1 MTESLESAEKFN
13 ANNYSVQEL
22 LQLLD
27 LPPRIEDVSENDI
40 LTITSSN
47 ITKYKGKAISKQ
59 LIAPRES
66 AQYMQLALFYR
77 EIQVKLVTAAKAAA
91 KMENA
96 DRAATQAARERGQAA
111 QGAHGTWDPVI
122 ANANA
127 EASAAIRARSR
138 QEAAEDATQAV
149 KDAWRYG
156 GTDEGDRSEVYDRQ
170 QEEYAQFDVHSK
182 SRLRVMSDPNEQ
194 LRWERNQYLP
204 WEPKYT
210 ETDVVQITVKLT
222 SGTAAE
228 GQMLKFSDGTG
239 TGTGT
244 ATVET
249 VEVAEAS
256 AEAAAATSDHQLLVL
271 TVITTASTKAIKVNA
286 KFTGTNPEC
295 TGTVTKVNT
304 PTPTTAD
311 ADPMSERAYRA
322 SQGAQLGAT
331 NRQNQFELAVD
342 ENGHYIMKQ
351 RQLSIPSAY
360 NVPIA
365 QGTMNPTLRNM
376 YTRIVVINSKRRA
389 TLFPHTTDPAG
400 ASSSTNFNVQLSEE
414 LKNVVSLQMLSI
426 TLPYSWYAVDAA
438 TGTNCF
444 HITATQ
450 IDPVSGGD
458 ANSVTT
464 TITVATGNYTPVALM
479 AEIQSRLSA
488 TDESTLIKKPG
499 TTATATATATNL
511 TASYVETTGKCMFQN
526 TSGGTVKFKLT
537 FFDPRRVLDCG
548 ASCRQSNK
556 INNCLGWI
564 LGFRSNSVHTSVLYN
579 SFALDGMV
587 YDVPATLTAG
597 SGYTLISEAVIDTY
611 GPKYFMLVLEDYKN
625 NRINGGVVSVTNTET
640 RLDAPY
646 YYDADIPCESIP
658 DPFGGP
664 ADKIT
669 VNIPS
674 EPRTLTEA
682 QLYTVNEIRRNRDL
696 TRVDR
701 VAEPTS
707 SNVFAM
713 INFNKNGLTV
723 GSAITDASPALAAYT
738 RDYFG
743 PVTLQRLKI
752 TLVDDNGFIVNLNGN
767 DWSFTFAAKS
777 LYEY

>member
-1 MTESLESAEKFN
+1 MTTPTPPDAEKFN

-22 LQLLD
+22 LQLLN
-27 LPPRIEDVSENDI
+27 LPPRIQEVTESDI
-40 LTITSSN
+40 TLITTSN
-47 ITKYKGKAISKQ
+47 ITKYNGKAVSKR

-77 EIQVKLVTAAKAAA
+77 EIQVKLVQAVKAYNI
-91 KMENA
+91 ENP
-96 DRAATQAARERGQAA
+96 DPGETRAARMRVEGASGAIGQ
-111 QGAHGTWDPVI
+111 WDPVI
-122 ANANA
+122 ARANSD
-127 EASAAIRARSR
+127 ASAAIRERSR
-138 QEAAEDATQAV
+138 IEAAAEAASAQQEQQQQQQQQQQA
-149 KDAWRYG
+149 
-156 GTDEGDRSEVYDRQ
+156 SEDRQ
-170 QEEYAQFDVHSK
+170 FDASSQ
-182 SRLRVMSDPNEQ
+182 SRLRVLSDPNEQ

-204 WEPKYT
+204 WEPDYT
-210 ETDVVQITVKLT
+210 EDTVQITVTLLT
-222 SGTAAE
+222 GSSAVGQTLMFSNGTTADVKEVVTTAPTT
-228 GQMLKFSDGTG
+228 SDGTN
-239 TGTGT
+239 TNTST
-244 ATVET
+244 ATLNVT
-249 VEVAEAS
+249 
-256 AEAAAATSDHQLLVL
+256 TSG
-271 TVITTASTKAIKVNA
+271 IINA
-286 KFTGTNPEC
+286 RSRFAGADPEC
-295 TGTVTKVNT
+295 SGTVTKIGSS
-304 PTPTTAD
+304 TAT
-311 ADPMSERAYRA
+311 ASSATREREYRS
-322 SQGAQLGAT
+322 SQAQLAAT

-351 RQLSIPSAY
+351 RQLNIPSAY
-360 NVPIA
+360 SVPIA

-389 TLFPHTTDPAG
+389 TLFPHTTDPLG

-414 LKNVVSLQMLSI
+414 LKNVVSLQMMSI

-444 HITATQ
+444 HVTATE
-450 IDPVSGGD
+450 IEPGNDNTAS
-458 ANSVTT
+458 SVTT
-464 TITVATGNYTPVALM
+464 TITVATGNYTPLALI
-479 AEIQSRLSA
+479 AEINSRLNA
-488 TDESTLIKKPG
+488 TDESSLIKN
-499 TTATATATATNL
+499 NL
-511 TASYVETTGKCMFQN
+511 GLLLEAKYVDSTGKCQFEN
-526 TSGGTVKFKLT
+526 KSPLTVKFKLT

-564 LGFRSNSVHTSVLYN
+564 LGFRSNSVYTSVLYN

-587 YDVPATLTAG
+587 YDIPTPFGINPLV
-597 SGYTLISEAVIDTY
+597 SEAVVDTY
-611 GPKYFMLVLEDYKN
+611 GPKYFMLVLDDYKN

-640 RLDAPY
+640 RLDQPY
-646 YYDADIPCESIP
+646 YYDGDIPCESIP

-664 ADKIT
+664 TDKIT

-682 QLYTVNEIRRNRDL
+682 QLYAVNEIRRNRDF

-713 INFNKNGLTV
+713 VNFNKNGLPI
-723 GSAITDASPALAAYT
+723 GSTISDSGLALSTFT

-743 PVTLQRLKI
+743 PVTLQRLKV
-752 TLVDDNGFIVNLNGN
+752 TLVDDNGFVVNLNGN
-767 DWSFTFAAKS
+767 DWSFTFAAKA

>member
-1 MTESLESAEKFN
+1 MTTPPPDAEKFN

-22 LQLLD
+22 LQLLN
-27 LPPRIEDVSENDI
+27 LPPRIQEVTENDI
-40 LTITSSN
+40 TLITTSN
-47 ITKYKGKAISKQ
+47 ITKYNGKAVSKR

-77 EIQVKLVTAAKAAA
+77 EIQVKLVQAVKAYNI
-91 KMENA
+91 ENP
-96 DRAATQAARERGQAA
+96 DLGETRAARMRVE
-111 QGAHGTWDPVI
+111 GASGAIGEWDPAI
-122 ANANA
+122 ARANSD
-127 EASAAIRARSR
+127 ASAAIRERSR
-138 QEAAEDATQAV
+138 IEAAEAAAQSV
-149 KDAWRYG
+149 QQAWRS
-156 GTDEGDRSEVYDRQ
+156 TDQQQEESEVYDRQ
-170 QEEYAQFDVHSK
+170 REEYDQFDKNSQ

-204 WEPKYT
+204 WEPDYT
-210 ETDVVQITVKLT
+210 EDTVQITVTLLTGSSAVGQTLMFSNGTTAEVKEVVTMTMIDAVNTATLKVTT
-222 SGTAAE
+222 SG
-228 GQMLKFSDGTG
+228 
-239 TGTGT
+239 
-244 ATVET
+244 
-249 VEVAEAS
+249 
-256 AEAAAATSDHQLLVL
+256 
-271 TVITTASTKAIKVNA
+271 IVNA
-286 KFTGTNPEC
+286 RSKFAGVEPEC
-295 TGTVTKVNT
+295 SGTVTKIGSS
-304 PTPTTAD
+304 TATGATATD
-311 ADPMSERAYRA
+311 SSSTREREYRS
-322 SQGAQLGAT
+322 SQAQLAAT

-389 TLFPHTTDPAG
+389 TLFPHTTDPLG

-414 LKNVVSLQMLSI
+414 LKNVVSLQMMSI

-444 HITATQ
+444 HITATP
-450 IDPVSGGD
+450 IDPSNPTAD
-458 ANSVTT
+458 STASSVTT
-464 TITVATGNYTPVALM
+464 TITVATGNYTPLALI
-479 AEIQSRLSA
+479 AEINSRLNA
-488 TDESTLIKKPG
+488 TDESSLIKN
-499 TTATATATATNL
+499 NL
-511 TASYVETTGKCMFQN
+511 EAAYVAATGKCQFEN
-526 TSGGTVKFKLT
+526 KSVRTVKFKLT
-537 FFDPRRVLDCG
+537 FFDPKRVLDCG

-564 LGFRSNSVHTSVLYN
+564 LGFRSNSVYTSVLYN

-587 YDVPATLTAG
+587 YDIPNPFGINPLT
-597 SGYTLISEAVIDTY
+597 SEAVIDTY
-611 GPKYFMLVLEDYKN
+611 GPKYFMLVLDDYKN

-640 RLDAPY
+640 RLDQPY
-646 YYDADIPCESIP
+646 YYDSDIPCESIP

-664 ADKIT
+664 TDKIT

-682 QLYTVNEIRRNRDL
+682 QLYSVNEIRRNRDL

-713 INFNKNGLTV
+713 VNFNKNGLAI
-723 GSAITDASPALAAYT
+723 GSTISDSGLALSAFT

-743 PVTLQRLKI
+743 PVTLQRLKV
-752 TLVDDNGFIVNLNGN
+752 TLVDDNGFVVNLNGN
-767 DWSFTFAAKS
+767 DWSFTFAAKA

>member
-1 MTESLESAEKFN
+1 MESAEKFN
-13 ANNYSVQEL
+13 ANNYSVNEL

-27 LPPRIEDVSENDI
+27 MPPHIEDVSENDI
-40 LTITSSN
+40 LTVTNSN

-66 AQYMQLALFYR
+66 AQYLQLALFYR

-96 DRAATQAARERGQAA
+96 DRAATLAARERGQAA

-138 QEAAEDATQAV
+138 QEAAEAAAQAV

-156 GTDEGDRSEVYDRQ
+156 GTAEGDRDEVYDRQ
-170 QEEYAQFDVHSK
+170 REEYAQFDVHSK

-204 WEPKYT
+204 WDQGYT
-210 ETDVVQITVKLT
+210 ETAVVQITVKLT

-228 GQMLKFSDGTG
+228 GQMLKFSDGS
-239 TGTGT
+239 T

-249 VEVAEAS
+249 VEPAEA
-256 AEAAAATSDHQLLVL
+256 EADSETVLL
-271 TVITTASTKAIKVNA
+271 TVTTTSSSSKAAVKANA

-295 TGTVTKVNT
+295 TGTVTKV
-304 PTPTTAD
+304 D
-311 ADPMSERAYRA
+311 AATDDNAERAYRA
-322 SQGAQLGAT
+322 RQSAQLGAT

-351 RQLSIPSAY
+351 RQLSIPSAF

-426 TLPYSWYAVDAA
+426 TLPYSWYAIDTA

-444 HITATQ
+444 HVTATQ
-450 IDPVSGGD
+450 IDPISGGD

-479 AEIQSRLSA
+479 TEIQSRLAA
-488 TDESTLIKKPG
+488 TDESTLIKRPG
-499 TTATATATATNL
+499 SGSPLTNL
-511 TASYVETTGKCMFQN
+511 TASYVEATGKCMFQN

-537 FFDPRRVLDCG
+537 FFDPRRILDCG

-587 YDVPATLTAG
+587 YDVPATLSTGYGSGSG
-597 SGYTLISEAVIDTY
+597 SGYILTGEAVIDTY
-611 GPKYFMLVLEDYKN
+611 GSKYFMLVLEDYKN

-640 RLDAPY
+640 RLDTPY
-646 YYDADIPCESIP
+646 YSDADIPCESIP

-664 ADKIT
+664 ADRIT

-713 INFNKNGLTV
+713 INFNKNGLAV

-752 TLVDDNGFIVNLNGN
+752 TLVDDNGFTVNLNGN

>member
-1 MTESLESAEKFN
+1 MATPPPDAEKFN
-13 ANNYSVQEL
+13 ADNYSVQEL
-22 LQLLD
+22 LQLLN
-27 LPPRIEDVSENDI
+27 LSPRIQEVTENDI
-40 LTITSSN
+40 TLITTSN
-47 ITKYKGKAISKQ
+47 ITKYNGKAVSKR

-77 EIQVKLVTAAKAAA
+77 EIQVKLVQAVKAYNI
-91 KMENA
+91 ENPYPGET
-96 DRAATQAARERGQAA
+96 RAARARVEGASGAIGQ
-111 QGAHGTWDPVI
+111 WDPVI
-122 ANANA
+122 ARANSD
-127 EASAAIRARSR
+127 ASAAIRERSR
-138 QEAAEDATQAV
+138 IEAAEAAAQQQQQQQQQ
-149 KDAWRYG
+149 
-156 GTDEGDRSEVYDRQ
+156 ESEVYDRQ
-170 QEEYAQFDVHSK
+170 QEEYAQFDTNSQ

-204 WEPKYT
+204 WEPEYT
-210 ETDVVQITVKLT
+210 EDTVQITVTVLT
-222 SGTAAE
+222 GSSAVGQTLMFSNGTTAE
-228 GQMLKFSDGTG
+228 VKEVVTTTTATTTSDGVTLNVTTTG
-239 TGTGT
+239 IINARSKFAG
-244 ATVET
+244 VE
-249 VEVAEAS
+249 
-256 AEAAAATSDHQLLVL
+256 
-271 TVITTASTKAIKVNA
+271 
-286 KFTGTNPEC
+286 PEC
-295 TGTVTKVNT
+295 SGTVTKIT
-304 PTPTTAD
+304 KLGSLTATD
-311 ADPMSERAYRA
+311 SSATREREYRS
-322 SQGAQLGAT
+322 SQAQLAAT

-351 RQLSIPSAY
+351 RQLNIPSAY

-389 TLFPHTTDPAG
+389 TLFPHTTDPLG

-426 TLPYSWYAVDAA
+426 TMPYSWYAVDAA

-444 HITATQ
+444 HITATT
-450 IDPVSGGD
+450 IDP
-458 ANSVTT
+458 ANPTVDNTASSVTT
-464 TITVATGNYTPVALM
+464 TITVATGNYTPLALI
-479 AEIQSRLSA
+479 AEINLRLNA
-488 TDESTLIKKPG
+488 TDESSLIKN
-499 TTATATATATNL
+499 NL
-511 TASYVETTGKCMFQN
+511 EAKYVEATGKCQFEN
-526 TSGGTVKFKLT
+526 KSVRTVKFKLT

-564 LGFRSNSVHTSVLYN
+564 LGFRSNSVYTSVLYN

-587 YDVPATLTAG
+587 YDIPTPFGINPLT
-597 SGYTLISEAVIDTY
+597 SEAVIDTY
-611 GPKYFMLVLEDYKN
+611 GPKYFMLVLDDYKN

-640 RLDAPY
+640 RLDQPY
-646 YYDADIPCESIP
+646 YYDSDIPCESIP

-664 ADKIT
+664 TDKIT

-682 QLYTVNEIRRNRDL
+682 QLYAVNEIRRNRDF

-713 INFNKNGLTV
+713 VNFNKNGLAI
-723 GSAITDASPALAAYT
+723 GSTISDSGLALSTFT

-743 PVTLQRLKI
+743 PVTLQRLKV
-752 TLVDDNGFIVNLNGN
+752 TLVDDNGFVVNLNGN
-767 DWSFTFAAKS
+767 DWSFTFAAKA

>member
-1 MTESLESAEKFN
+1 MATPTPTPPDSEKFN

-22 LQLLD
+22 LQLLN
-27 LPPRIEDVSENDI
+27 LPPRIQEVTENDI
-40 LTITSSN
+40 TLITTSN
-47 ITKYKGKAISKQ
+47 ITKYNGKAVSKR

-77 EIQVKLVTAAKAAA
+77 EIQVKLVQAVKAYNI
-91 KMENA
+91 ENP
-96 DRAATQAARERGQAA
+96 DPGETRAARVRVEGASGAIGQ
-111 QGAHGTWDPVI
+111 WDPVI
-122 ANANA
+122 ARANSD
-127 EASAAIRARSR
+127 ASAAIRERSR
-138 QEAAEDATQAV
+138 IEAAEAAAQSVQQAW
-149 KDAWRYG
+149 KSADQ
-156 GTDEGDRSEVYDRQ
+156 ESEVYDQQ
-170 QEEYAQFDVHSK
+170 QEEYAQFDTNSQ

-204 WEPKYT
+204 WEPDYT
-210 ETDVVQITVKLT
+210 EDTVQITVTLLT
-222 SGTAAE
+222 GSSAVGQTLMFSNGTTAE
-228 GQMLKFSDGTG
+228 VKEVVTTATSDGTN
-239 TGTGT
+239 T
-244 ATVET
+244 AT
-249 VEVAEAS
+249 
-256 AEAAAATSDHQLLVL
+256 LK
-271 TVITTASTKAIKVNA
+271 VITSGIINA
-286 KFTGTNPEC
+286 RSKFAGVEPEC
-295 TGTVTKVNT
+295 SGTVTKIG
-304 PTPTTAD
+304 PLTATD
-311 ADPMSERAYRA
+311 SSSTREREYRS
-322 SQGAQLGAT
+322 SQAQLAAT

-351 RQLSIPSAY
+351 RQLNIPSAY

-389 TLFPHTTDPAG
+389 TLFPHTTDPLG

-426 TLPYSWYAVDAA
+426 TMPYSWYAVDAA

-444 HITATQ
+444 HITATP
-450 IDPVSGGD
+450 IDPNNPTAD
-458 ANSVTT
+458 NTAASVIT
-464 TITVATGNYTPVALM
+464 TITVATGNYTPLALIV
-479 AEIQSRLSA
+479 EINSRLNA
-488 TDESTLIKKPG
+488 TDESSLIKN
-499 TTATATATATNL
+499 NL
-511 TASYVETTGKCMFQN
+511 EAKYVEANGKCQFEN
-526 TSGGTVKFKLT
+526 KSGGTVKFKIT
-537 FFDPRRVLDCG
+537 FFDPKRVLDCG

-564 LGFRSNSVHTSVLYN
+564 LGFRSNSVYTSVLYN

-587 YDVPATLTAG
+587 YDIPNPFGINPIT
-597 SGYTLISEAVIDTY
+597 SEAVIDTY
-611 GPKYFMLVLEDYKN
+611 GPKYFMLVLDDYKN

-640 RLDAPY
+640 RLDQPY
-646 YYDADIPCESIP
+646 YYDGDIPCESIP

-664 ADKIT
+664 TDKIT

-682 QLYTVNEIRRNRDL
+682 QLYSVNEIRRNRDL

-707 SNVFAM
+707 SNVFA
-713 INFNKNGLTV
+713 IVNFNKNGLAI
-723 GSAITDASPALAAYT
+723 GSTISDSGLALSTFT

-743 PVTLQRLKI
+743 PVTLQRLKV
-752 TLVDDNGFIVNLNGN
+752 TLVDDNGFVVNLNGN
-767 DWSFTFAAKS
+767 DWSFTFAAKA

>member
-1 MTESLESAEKFN
+1 MTTPPPDAEKFN

-22 LQLLD
+22 LQLLN
-27 LPPRIEDVSENDI
+27 LPPRIQEVTENDI
-40 LTITSSN
+40 MLITTSN
-47 ITKYKGKAISKQ
+47 ITKYNGKAISKR

-66 AQYMQLALFYR
+66 AQYMQLSLFYR
-77 EIQVKLVTAAKAAA
+77 EIQVKLVQAVKAY
-91 KMENA
+91 KIENP
-96 DRAATQAARERGQAA
+96 DPGETRAARVRVE
-111 QGAHGTWDPVI
+111 GASGAIGEWDPAI
-122 ANANA
+122 ARANSD
-127 EASAAIRARSR
+127 ASAAIRERSR
-138 QEAAEDATQAV
+138 IEAAEAAAQSV
-149 KDAWRYG
+149 QQAWRS
-156 GTDEGDRSEVYDRQ
+156 TDQQQQQQQESEVYDRQ
-170 QEEYAQFDVHSK
+170 GEEYAQFDTNSQ

-204 WEPKYT
+204 WEPDYAEDT
-210 ETDVVQITVKLT
+210 VQITVTLLTGSSAVGQTLMFSNGTTAEVKEVVTMTMIDAVNTATLKVTT
-222 SGTAAE
+222 SG
-228 GQMLKFSDGTG
+228 
-239 TGTGT
+239 
-244 ATVET
+244 
-249 VEVAEAS
+249 
-256 AEAAAATSDHQLLVL
+256 
-271 TVITTASTKAIKVNA
+271 IVNA
-286 KFTGTNPEC
+286 RSKFAGVEPEC
-295 TGTVTKVNT
+295 SGTVTKIGSS
-304 PTPTTAD
+304 TATGATATD
-311 ADPMSERAYRA
+311 SSATREREYRS
-322 SQGAQLGAT
+322 SQAQLAAT

-389 TLFPHTTDPAG
+389 TLFPHTTDPLG

-414 LKNVVSLQMLSI
+414 LKNVVSLQMMSI
-426 TLPYSWYAVDAA
+426 TMPYSWYAIDAA

-444 HITATQ
+444 HITATS
-450 IDPVSGGD
+450 IDPSNPTAD
-458 ANSVTT
+458 NTASSVTT
-464 TITVATGNYTPVALM
+464 TITVATGNYTPLALI
-479 AEIQSRLSA
+479 AEINSRLNA
-488 TDESTLIKKPG
+488 TDESSLIKNNLE
-499 TTATATATATNL
+499 AT
-511 TASYVETTGKCMFQN
+511 YVAATGKCQFEN
-526 TSGGTVKFKLT
+526 KSVRTVKFKLT
-537 FFDPRRVLDCG
+537 FFDPKRVLDCG

-564 LGFRSNSVHTSVLYN
+564 LGFRSNSVYTSVLYN

-587 YDVPATLTAG
+587 YDIPNPFGINPLT
-597 SGYTLISEAVIDTY
+597 SEAVIDTY
-611 GPKYFMLVLEDYKN
+611 GPKYFMLVLDDYKN

-640 RLDAPY
+640 RLDQPY
-646 YYDADIPCESIP
+646 YYDSDIPCESIP

-664 ADKIT
+664 TDKIT

-682 QLYTVNEIRRNRDL
+682 QLYSVNEIRRNRDF

-713 INFNKNGLTV
+713 VNFNKNGLAI
-723 GSAITDASPALAAYT
+723 GSTISDSGLSLSAFT

-743 PVTLQRLKI
+743 PVTLQRLKV
-752 TLVDDNGFIVNLNGN
+752 TLVDDNGFVVNLNGN
-767 DWSFTFAAKS
+767 DWSFTFAAKA

>member
-1 MTESLESAEKFN
+1 MTTPTPPDAEKFN

-22 LQLLD
+22 LQLLN
-27 LPPRIEDVSENDI
+27 LPPRIQEVTENDI
-40 LTITSSN
+40 MLITTSN
-47 ITKYKGKAISKQ
+47 ITKYNGKAVSKR

-77 EIQVKLVTAAKAAA
+77 EIQVKLVQAVKAYNI
-91 KMENA
+91 ENP
-96 DRAATQAARERGQAA
+96 DPGETRAARVRVE
-111 QGAHGTWDPVI
+111 GASGAIGEWDPAI
-122 ANANA
+122 ARANSD
-127 EASAAIRARSR
+127 ASAAIRERSR
-138 QEAAEDATQAV
+138 IEAAAEAAAQQEQQQQQQQQA
-149 KDAWRYG
+149 
-156 GTDEGDRSEVYDRQ
+156 SEDRQ
-170 QEEYAQFDVHSK
+170 FDASSQ
-182 SRLRVMSDPNEQ
+182 SRLRVLSDPNEQ

-204 WEPKYT
+204 WEPDYT
-210 ETDVVQITVKLT
+210 EDTVQLTVTLLTGSSAVGQTLMFSNETVARVKEVVTMATTTTSEAVTTATLNVTT
-222 SGTAAE
+222 SG
-228 GQMLKFSDGTG
+228 
-239 TGTGT
+239 
-244 ATVET
+244 
-249 VEVAEAS
+249 
-256 AEAAAATSDHQLLVL
+256 
-271 TVITTASTKAIKVNA
+271 IINA
-286 KFTGTNPEC
+286 RSRFAGADPEC
-295 TGTVTKVNT
+295 SGTVT
-304 PTPTTAD
+304 TATG
-311 ADPMSERAYRA
+311 STREREYRS
-322 SQGAQLGAT
+322 SQAQLAAT

-351 RQLSIPSAY
+351 RQLNIPSAY
-360 NVPIA
+360 SVPIA

-389 TLFPHTTDPAG
+389 TLFPHTTDPVG

-414 LKNVVSLQMLSI
+414 LKNVVSLQMMSI

-444 HITATQ
+444 HVTATP
-450 IDPVSGGD
+450 IDPDPTVDNTAS
-458 ANSVTT
+458 SVTT
-464 TITVATGNYTPVALM
+464 TITVATGNYTPLALI
-479 AEIQSRLSA
+479 AEINSRLNA
-488 TDESTLIKKPG
+488 TDESALIKD
-499 TTATATATATNL
+499 NL
-511 TASYVETTGKCMFQN
+511 RLLLEAKYVDATGKCQFEN
-526 TSGGTVKFKLT
+526 KSGGTVKFKLT

-564 LGFRSNSVHTSVLYN
+564 LGFRSNSVYTSVLYN

-587 YDVPATLTAG
+587 YDIPNPFGINPLT
-597 SGYTLISEAVIDTY
+597 SEAVVDTY
-611 GPKYFMLVLEDYKN
+611 GPKYFMLVLDDYKN

-640 RLDAPY
+640 RLDQPY
-646 YYDADIPCESIP
+646 YYDGDIPCESIP

-664 ADKIT
+664 TDKIT

-682 QLYTVNEIRRNRDL
+682 QLYSVNEIRRNRDF

-713 INFNKNGLTV
+713 VNFNKNGLAI
-723 GSAITDASPALAAYT
+723 GSTISDSGLALSTFT

-743 PVTLQRLKI
+743 PVTLQRLKV
-752 TLVDDNGFIVNLNGN
+752 TLVDDNGFVVNLNGN
-767 DWSFTFAAKS
+767 DWSFTFAAKA

>member
-1 MTESLESAEKFN
+1 MEPPNPNPTDAEKFN

-22 LQLLD
+22 LQLLN
-27 LPPRIEDVSENDI
+27 LPPRIQEVTENDI
-40 LTITSSN
+40 TLITTSN
-47 ITKYKGKAISKQ
+47 ITKYNGKAVSKR

-77 EIQVKLVTAAKAAA
+77 EIQVKLVQAVKAYNI
-91 KMENA
+91 ENP
-96 DRAATQAARERGQAA
+96 DPGETRAARARVEGASGAIGQ
-111 QGAHGTWDPVI
+111 WDPMI
-122 ANANA
+122 ARANSD
-127 EASAAIRARSR
+127 ASAAIRERSR
-138 QEAAEDATQAV
+138 IEAAAEAAAQQQQQQQQ
-149 KDAWRYG
+149 
-156 GTDEGDRSEVYDRQ
+156 ESEVYDRQ
-170 QEEYAQFDVHSK
+170 QEEYAQFDTNSQ

-204 WEPKYT
+204 WEPDYT
-210 ETDVVQITVKLT
+210 EDTVQITVTLLT
-222 SGTAAE
+222 GSSAVGQTLMFSNGTTAE
-228 GQMLKFSDGTG
+228 VKEVVTPATTTSDGVTLNVTTTG
-239 TGTGT
+239 IINARSKFAG
-244 ATVET
+244 VE
-249 VEVAEAS
+249 
-256 AEAAAATSDHQLLVL
+256 
-271 TVITTASTKAIKVNA
+271 
-286 KFTGTNPEC
+286 PEC
-295 TGTVTKVNT
+295 SGTVTTATGAT
-304 PTPTTAD
+304 PTSSSTR
-311 ADPMSERAYRA
+311 EREYRL
-322 SQGAQLGAT
+322 SQAQLAAT

-342 ENGHYIMKQ
+342 DNGHYIMKQ
-351 RQLSIPSAY
+351 RQLNIPSAY

-389 TLFPHTTDPAG
+389 TLFPHTTDPLG

-426 TLPYSWYAVDAA
+426 TMPYSWYAVDAA

-444 HITATQ
+444 HITATT
-450 IDPVSGGD
+450 IDPSNPTVDNTAS
-458 ANSVTT
+458 SVTT
-464 TITVATGNYTPVALM
+464 TITVATGNYTPLALIT
-479 AEIQSRLSA
+479 EINSRLNA
-488 TDESTLIKKPG
+488 TDESSLIKNNLE
-499 TTATATATATNL
+499 AT
-511 TASYVETTGKCMFQN
+511 YVAATGKCQFEN
-526 TSGGTVKFKLT
+526 KSVRTVKFKLT

-564 LGFRSNSVHTSVLYN
+564 LGFRSNSVYTSVLYN

-587 YDVPATLTAG
+587 YDIPSPFGINPLV
-597 SGYTLISEAVIDTY
+597 SEAVIDTY
-611 GPKYFMLVLEDYKN
+611 GPKYFMLVLDDYKN

-640 RLDAPY
+640 RLDQPY
-646 YYDADIPCESIP
+646 YYDGDIPCESIP

-664 ADKIT
+664 TDKIT

-682 QLYTVNEIRRNRDL
+682 QLYSVNEIRRNRDL

-713 INFNKNGLTV
+713 VNFNKNGLAI
-723 GSAITDASPALAAYT
+723 GSTISDSGLALSTFT

-743 PVTLQRLKI
+743 PVTLQRLKV
-752 TLVDDNGFIVNLNGN
+752 TLVDDNGFVVNLNGN
-767 DWSFTFAAKS
+767 DWSFTFAAKA

>member
-1 MTESLESAEKFN
+1 MTDRSMESAEKFN
-13 ANNYSVQEL
+13 ANNYSVNEL

-27 LPPRIEDVSENDI
+27 MPPRIEDVSENDI
-40 LTITSSN
+40 LTVTNSN

-66 AQYMQLALFYR
+66 AQYLQLALFYR
-77 EIQVKLVTAAKAAA
+77 EIQVKLMTAVKAVA

-96 DRAATQAARERGQAA
+96 DRAATQEARERGQAA

-138 QEAAEDATQAV
+138 QEAAEAATQAV

-156 GTDEGDRSEVYDRQ
+156 GTAEGDRSEVYDRQ
-170 QEEYAQFDVHSK
+170 QEEYAQFDVHSQ

-204 WEPKYT
+204 WDQGYT
-210 ETDVVQITVKLT
+210 ETAVVQITVKLT

-228 GQMLKFSDGTG
+228 GQTLKFNDGS
-239 TGTGT
+239 T
-244 ATVET
+244 AAVET
-249 VEVAEAS
+249 VEPVEPAEA
-256 AEAAAATSDHQLLVL
+256 EAGSETSSKTVVL
-271 TVITTASTKAIKVNA
+271 TVTTTSSSSKAIKANA
-286 KFTGTNPEC
+286 KFTGTNPDC
-295 TGTVTKVNT
+295 TGTVTKVDAATDAND
-304 PTPTTAD
+304 AD
-311 ADPMSERAYRA
+311 AERAYRMRQA
-322 SQGAQLGAT
+322 AQLGTT

-351 RQLSIPSAY
+351 RQLRIPSAF

-389 TLFPHTTDPAG
+389 TLFPHTTDPTG

-444 HITATQ
+444 HVTATQ
-450 IDPVSGGD
+450 IDPISGGD

-464 TITVATGNYTPVALM
+464 TITVATGNYTPIALM
-479 AEIQSRLSA
+479 AEIQSRLAA
-488 TDESTLIKKPG
+488 TDESTLIKRPG
-499 TTATATATATNL
+499 STATAATATATTNL
-511 TASYVETTGKCMFQN
+511 TASYVEATGKCMFQN

-537 FFDPRRVLDCG
+537 FFDPRRILDCG

-587 YDVPATLTAG
+587 YDVPATLTTG

-611 GPKYFMLVLEDYKN
+611 GSKYFMLVLEDYKN

-640 RLDAPY
+640 RLDTPY
-646 YYDADIPCESIP
+646 YSDADIPCESIP

-664 ADKIT
+664 TDRIT

-713 INFNKNGLTV
+713 INFNKNGLAV

-752 TLVDDNGFIVNLNGN
+752 TLVDDNGFTVNLNGN

>member
-27 LPPRIEDVSENDI
+27 MPPHIEDVSENDI
-40 LTITSSN
+40 ITVTNSN
-47 ITKYKGKAISKQ
+47 ITKYKGKALSKQ

-96 DRAATQAARERGQAA
+96 DRAATQAARERVQAA

-122 ANANA
+122 AKANA
-127 EASAAIRARSR
+127 DASAAIRARSR
-138 QEAAEDATQAV
+138 QEAAEAATQAV

-170 QEEYAQFDVHSK
+170 QEEYAQFDVHSN

-194 LRWERNQYLP
+194 LRWARNQYLP

-210 ETDVVQITVKLT
+210 ETDVIQITVKLT

-228 GQMLKFSDGTG
+228 GQMLKFSDGA
-239 TGTGT
+239 T
-244 ATVET
+244 ATVGT

-256 AEAAAATSDHQLLVL
+256 AETSAATSEYQPLVL
-271 TVITTASTKAIKVNA
+271 TVITTASTKAIKANA
-286 KFTGTNPEC
+286 SFTGTNPEC
-295 TGTVTKVNT
+295 TGTVTKVE
-304 PTPTTAD
+304 TTTD
-311 ADPMSERAYRA
+311 TGTGQGLMSERAYRA
-322 SQGAQLGAT
+322 GQAQLAAT

-479 AEIQSRLSA
+479 AEIQSRLSS

-499 TTATATATATNL
+499 SATTNL
-511 TASYVETTGKCMFQN
+511 TASYVEATGKCMFKN

-564 LGFRSNSVHTSVLYN
+564 LGFRSNSVHTSVMYN

-587 YDVPATLTAG
+587 YDVPATLV
-597 SGYTLISEAVIDTY
+597 SGTGYSLTGEAVIDTY
-611 GPKYFMLVLEDYKN
+611 GSKYFMLVLEDYKN

-640 RLDAPY
+640 RLDTPY
-646 YYDADIPCESIP
+646 YYDADIPCENIP
-658 DPFGGP
+658 NPFGGTT
-664 ADKIT
+664 DKIT

-713 INFNKNGLTV
+713 INFNKNGLAV